1 MLKRMMWKIAYADTT
16 AVETITAVQ
25 SLLLGLWLALPLDTF
40 GSGQAFKIMSVLAPE
55 WAWSILMVGI
65 GVVQLYLV
73 HAKRVGPRLI
83 VARVML
89 PIWIVIDL
97 SFLLS
102 LPASTA
108 SSTYFVFVLCCIW
121 SVISLVLRK
130 NRGCY

>member
-25 SLLLGLWLALPLDTF
+25 SMLLGIWLLLPFDSF
-40 GSGQAFKIMSVLAPE
+40 GSSQAFRIMSVIAPE
-55 WAWSILMVGI
+55 WAWSVLMVAI
-65 GVVQLYLV
+65 GVSQLYFV
-73 HAKRVGPRLI
+73 HTKRITPRLNM
-83 VARVML
+83 ARVML
-89 PIWIVIDL
+89 PVWIVIDL

-108 SSTYFVFVLCCIW
+108 SSTYFVFVLCCVW

-130 NRGCY
+130 NRGCH